1 MTTHYKPLLGKYLI
15 LSLFILVFNPFC
27 ISAQENDSQDAIA
40 YIKQAGLL
48 YDNEDYEKSMFYYD
62 KAEQIAKK
70 SHHDSL
76 LSIIY
81 ARKGHIHLRDG
92 KNKDALDAYS
102 KALDITEL
110 TGHKEIEIKAN
121 SGLIVILKR
130 MNRLDKALKT
140 ARRSL
145 KLIPNT
151 NLYKKGAHASILIL
165 TSEVYLDKEQY
176 DSTLYYIEKGL
187 DISKE
192 LGYKEAILD
201 LYIKKGMVYYYQ
213 KKYDISLDF
222 LFKAKNILSQ
232 QEINNKTYP
241 VINTNYFIASCYY
254 QQKFYDKAINVLT
267 NSINNFSEN
276 DSLKPP
282 AIRSHLLLAHCYN
295 EKKEHKKANLWSN
308 KYVKLNESYQKD
320 KDQTVDIIHEK
331 ETNRLQKEIVTLK
344 ASQTKDKQA
353 KNLIFWILLITLT
366 TLACIVFMYI
376 KKQRSNKTLFNK
388 LMKEINDLEFI
399 KQTTINKK
407 ESSKEIII
415 DDQKINEIIKGLEK
429 LEIQEYFLKS
439 ECNLRSMAKKLKTNA
454 TYLSKIINIHKEKN
468 FTDYINDLRI
478 EYVLKRLKD
487 DKKFRSFSIQSIASE
502 IGYKSSYSLVK
513 HFKVKTGINPSY
525 YIKSL
530 DKQHLDSKISI

>member
-15 LSLFILVFNPFC
+15 LPSFILVFNPFC

-213 KKYDISLDF
+213 KKYDTSLDF

-415 DDQKINEIIKGLEK
+415 GDQKINEIIKGLEK

-513 HFKVKTGINPSY
+513 HFKAKTGINPSY